1 MGQSVPSVPGPRSE
15 ANARE
20 LSATALLGHR
30 STLPLLVSC
39 SMLTASE
46 LQQTLMVSNGI
57 DKTHVRL
64 LTFWMST
71 IGEEVRSG

>member
-20 LSATALLGHR
+20 PSATALLGHIPTMT
-30 STLPLLVSC
+30 SLVST

-46 LQQTLMVSNGI
+46 LQQTFMVSKGI
-57 DKTHVRL
+57 DKTHLRL

-71 IGEEVRSG
+71 ICKEVRSG